1 MAREQPAGAA
11 GSLVV
16 PGYDG
21 VEFDARL
28 IRDGVPVV
36 LHDDTLT
43 RVQGRP
49 ERAAALPAETLEALG
64 MPTLAFVLAALPA
77 VAFLDVELK
86 EDATRAVV
94 DVLRSARGP
103 ELANTAVSSLDAGAL
118 AQLAERAARWPRRL
132 NADELH
138 ETLGLAARLGCSAV
152 VAPWTTGA
160 RSGRGRQ
167 ASALQ
172 RGQRRAT
179 FDHVARLGVIAERVE
194 GTAFA
199 R

>member
-1 MAREQPAGAA
+1 
-11 GSLVV
+11 
-16 PGYDG
+16 
-21 VEFDARL
+21 
-28 IRDGVPVV
+28 
-36 LHDDTLT
+36 
-43 RVQGRP
+43 
-49 ERAAALPAETLEALG
+49 

-132 NADELH
+132 NADELDD